1 MGWASACGKRV
12 FPFADRARDR
22 QPCVAGARRARIVH
36 LDDAVLVEQA
46 D

>member
-1 MGWASACGKRV
+1 LPIALVIASV
-12 FPFADRARDR
+12 
-22 QPCVAGARRARIVH
+22 RRGRSGCARIVH